1 MEEKFTSRCASSA
14 ETRSRFQFIPPR
26 RLGVQYQSLDFDWPS
41 WGPRARNGGVG
52 FFWRD
57 WSGTDGVASNS
68 WVTWSRSAASGAG
81 LQSPILADAART
93 HRVRNERIGCA
104 CPLRV
109 VHQSG
114 HVPNAL
120 LALGSFPPPAR
131 GRDNNREISSRRSSL
146 PKRIL
151 SPLSLPRSCPRHP
164 FTTTTTTSGFNSLY
178 ISYMDRLLC

>member
-1 MEEKFTSRCASSA
+1 M
-14 ETRSRFQFIPPR
+14 
-26 RLGVQYQSLDFDWPS
+26 DFDWFS
-41 WGPRARNGGVG
+41 WGPRARNSGVG

-57 WSGTDGVASNS
+57 WSGTDGLASNFLGHLVSVSCIRS
-68 WVTWSRSAASGAG
+68 WAAVAIW
-81 LQSPILADAART
+81 LTQREPQ
-93 HRVRNERIGCA
+93 RVRNERIGCA
-104 CPLRV
+104 CPLCV

-146 PKRIL
+146 PKRVL
-151 SPLSLPRSCPRHP
+151 SPPSLPRSCPRHP
-164 FTTTTTTSGFNSLY
+164 FTTTTTTSGFDSLY